1 MSEAQLTKLKEQ
13 LDEQCQRMNSL
24 TEGTPYGTIEAVPDH
39 DIFADIVK
47 ECTDSEF
54 WVNFKEISPVLLCF
68 ATEVDPSVSRERDL
82 CVTGEILKTKSLL
95 DAIKKKLADS
105 TAADLNLVDI
115 SVAVKTLQDKVDVI
129 TFLKEPDAD
138 PKELRFNLRGTN
150 KKVKVDIKKLQEAIR
165 FVDDDQSEETKHA
178 SQDEEIKIDLTKEE
192 EAYIDD
198 KLKSFDLRTDKNG
211 VIEKKCMMKLMKII
225 GDFSKFRSQDISKQA
240 QEKRLALYGTD
251 NDKYIDIILDTM
263 NGEEES
269 FNYCTTAVLLKI
281 SVTPNTY
288 MKSEHALIMD
298 PASQMEL
305 LQKGIENEDSSTEV
319 PAELTKDKTIEILK
333 ESNDQSFKDYKD
345 YSDAVKRKDPY
356 LTPVVIS

>member
-13 LDEQCQRMNSL
+13 LKTQCDRMNSL
-24 TEGTPYGTIEAVPDH
+24 TEGTPYSGIEAVPDH
-39 DIFADIVK
+39 DIFEDIVR
-47 ECTDSEF
+47 ECTDSDF
-54 WVNFKEISPVLLCF
+54 WINFKEISPVLLCF
-68 ATEVDPSVSRERDL
+68 ATEVDPMVSRERDL

-95 DAIKKKLADS
+95 DAIKKRLDESSADG
-105 TAADLNLVDI
+105 LNLVDI

-138 PKELRFNLRGTN
+138 PKELRFDLKGTN

-165 FVDDDQSEETKHA
+165 FVEDDENEEVKRER
-178 SQDEEIKIDLTKEE
+178 DEENKIDLTKDEE
-192 EAYIDD
+192 TYIEDR
-198 KLKSFDLRTDKNG
+198 LKSFDLRTDKNG

-225 GDFSKFRSQDISKQA
+225 GDFSKFRSKDITKQA
-240 QEKRLALYGTD
+240 QDKRLALYGTD
-251 NDKYIDIILDTM
+251 NDKYIDTILDAM

-269 FNYCTTAVLLKI
+269 FNYCTTAVLQKI

-305 LQKGIENEDSSTEV
+305 LQKGIENEDSTTEV
-319 PAELTKDKTIEILK
+319 PAELTKAKTIEILK

-345 YSDAVKRKDPY
+345 YSEAVKKKDPY